1 MALNPSQTKPVF
13 QTADVPAGPTV
24 TPASDIPKPKTTIKE
39 NQMADDYTKDF
50 FDIRGDIKD
59 GRYDL
64 SSRIGAAAE
73 QNLAATENTKDIVL
87 DRAWSLN
94 RDIMDTRTQVQAI
107 GYQVRD
113 GFAAAAKDAE
123 INALKTQV
131 ELAKQSTY
139 LSDRAD
145 DNYKTLTALINGLRD
160 SDQNRLLVER
170 NTELVAALAD
180 GRWYGDWGRFRG
192 AYDSNVQAVNSRL
205 NSVDSQFEATRQG
218 MVNFGTMAGVGQ
230 SSTSNNVK

>member
-1 MALNPSQTKPVF
+1 MSV
-13 QTADVPAGPTV
+13 
-24 TPASDIPKPKTTIKE
+24 E
-39 NQMADDYTKDF
+39 ADDYANDNTRYDGFSKNNNNKEENKMADVTEKDI
-50 FDIRGDIKD
+50 FDLRGDIKD
-59 GRYDL
+59 ARYDVN
-64 SSRIGAAAE
+64 SRIIDSSTGLSRQVDAI
-73 QNLAATENTKDIVL
+73 D
-87 DRAWSLN
+87 
-94 RDIMDTRTQVQAI
+94 DT
-107 GYQVRD
+107 
-113 GFAAAAKDAE
+113 E

-139 LSDRAD
+139 LSDKIDAGNQRTVD
-145 DNYKTLTALINGLRD
+145 LINANRD
-160 SDQNRLLVER
+160 SDQNRMLVER

-192 AYDSNVQAVNSRL
+192 AYDSNIQAVNSRL